1 MVKRKTAQKVEE
13 KKEDVVS
20 NGVEAENNV
29 KINGI
34 SNGYQKQFREDETDS
49 DDEADL
55 RNTIGNVPLRWYDD
69 YDHIGY
75 DLDGAKIAKPEGYK
89 KGEIENFME
98 RMEDPDY
105 WRKVYDRQT
114 GQMVTLSDEQVEKL
128 QRMTSYRY
136 PDPTYNPYEPFE
148 DIYSHK
154 KEIHPISNK
163 PEDKRS
169 FIPSAAERKIVGRL
183 LHAMKMGWIT
193 KKEAPKPKESYD
205 LWAAE
210 DDEPKS
216 KRELARLRMHCPA
229 PKVGNPGHAE
239 SYNPPAEY
247 LMTEDEK
254 KKYEEM
260 EPEMRKQNFIPEK
273 YDALRKV
280 PFYQKFYRER
290 FERCLDLYMAPRQ
303 VKMKLNVDIK
313 ELLPDLPNPK
323 DLQPFPTTLGFYMR
337 GHVGQ
342 VRSLTVEPANGELLV
357 SGGEDKTVRVWYI
370 PTGRC
375 LKTYKFDSPITSVQY
390 SPDPDR
396 TLVLVATESNKLTL
410 LVVEAGDKLRVQ
422 KTKDFLKELDVA
434 QCRADNPEAP
444 KWSRTK
450 DGNLEIEVPGKVR
463 QAVWHRK
470 GDFFASVGF
479 EPGAKQIFIH
489 RISQCKS
496 QQPFSKSKGQV
507 QCVLFHPTK
516 PHFFVATL
524 QHIRQYDLAK
534 CQLQRK
540 ILPGTKWLSAMHTDH
555 YGNNLFVVGL
565 DRVFSWIDLELSN
578 KPWKTLRSH
587 SSAVRAL
594 TYHKKYPLL
603 ATVSDDASAI
613 VYHARCP
620 QDFDKDNELVPV
632 KRLFGHKHQQEE
644 KKSKDQLAMLSTV
657 FHPTQPWLITGGQDG
672 QIGLFIY

>member
-1 MVKRKTAQKVEE
+1 MVKRKVVL
-13 KKEDVVS
+13 KEDTKAEDAKTNGVVTKIEAES
-20 NGVEAENNV
+20 NGT
-29 KINGI
+29 
-34 SNGYQKQFREDETDS
+34 SNGYTRKFRGDETDS

-55 RNTIGNVPLRWYDD
+55 RNTIGNVPMQWYDD

-75 DLDGAKIAKPEGYK
+75 DWDGKKIGKPEGFK
-89 KGEIENFME
+89 KGEIDSFLE
-98 RMEDPDY
+98 RMDDPDY

-114 GQMVTLSDEQVEKL
+114 GQMVTLTDEQVEKL

-136 PDPTYNPYEPFE
+136 ADPTYNPYEPFE
-148 DIYSHK
+148 DIYCDK

-169 FIPSAAERKIVGRL
+169 FIPSEAERKIVGRI

-193 KKEAPKPKESYD
+193 KEKPKPKLTYD
-205 LWAAE
+205 LWEAE

-247 LMTEDEK
+247 LMTDAEK
-254 KKYEEM
+254 KKYEDT
-260 EPEMRKQNFIPEK
+260 EPELRKQNFVPEK
-273 YDALRKV
+273 YDAMRKV
-280 PFYQKFYRER
+280 PFYDQFYRER

-313 ELLPDLPNPK
+313 DLLPDLPNPK

-342 VRSLTVEPANGELLV
+342 VRSLTTEPTCGEILV
-357 SGGEDKTVRVWYI
+357 SGGEDKTVRVWYV

-375 LKTYKFDSPITSVQY
+375 LKTFKFDAPVTSVQY
-390 SPDPDR
+390 TPDAEK
-396 TLVLVATESNKLTL
+396 TLVLVGTESNKLTL
-410 LVVEAGDKLRVQ
+410 LNIEAGDKLKVQ
-422 KTKDFLKELDVA
+422 QTKEFLNNLDVSM
-434 QCRADNPEAP
+434 CRADNPEAP

-450 DGNLEIEVPGKVR
+450 EGNIEVEVPGKVR
-463 QAVWHRK
+463 QVTWHRK

-479 EPGAKQIFIH
+479 EHGAKQINIH

-540 ILPGTKWLSAMHTDH
+540 ILTGSKWLSTIQSDN
-555 YGNNLFVVGL
+555 YGNNLFVGGL

-587 SSAVRAL
+587 TSAVRAL
-594 TYHKKYPLL
+594 TVHKKYPLL
-603 ATVSDDASAI
+603 ATVSDDTSAI

-620 QDFDKDNELVPV
+620 QDFDKENELVPV

-644 KKSKDQLAMLSTV
+644 LKSKDQLAMLCAA
-657 FHPTQPWLITGGQDG
+657 FHPTQPWLMTGGQDG